1 MEAGP
6 NVDETIPQTTRE
18 IAEAIRTSYAHGGGQ
33 TIFQRA
39 SGASLC
45 LFPGAERNRRG
56 RNCIMRKRKG
66 EARRE
71 GKVGG
76 RFGKFVL
83 ATSFN
88 WEKKKFPF
96 SLIRFFGFSPFFF
109 FFFFYVSLLWP
120 RVIEEII
127 SYEQSSVLLNFQR
140 WTFNEF
146 LEKKKVYNF
155 FDYKFRGFLL
165 EIEEKSAIENSS

>member
-1 MEAGP
+1 MPLPRGGEESSRSKLHYE
-6 NVDETIPQTTRE
+6 ETQ
-18 IAEAIRTSYAHGGGQ
+18 GGG
-33 TIFQRA
+33 
-39 SGASLC
+39 
-45 LFPGAERNRRG
+45 
-56 RNCIMRKRKG
+56 K
-66 EARRE
+66 
-71 GKVGG
+71 GG

-109 FFFFYVSLLWP
+109 FFYVSLLWP

-127 SYEQSSVLLNFQR
+127 SHEQSSVLLNFQR